1 MQTMTRAMP
10 PIGAASAL
18 NCQPGRWLIDT
29 HQPAAPGH
37 VPMAIEAGP
46 HLAKRQA
53 ERSGDCTAEFAPFRQ
68 EMEAILARQ
77 RAAKAANAPSIELP
91 RPTEPI
97 DADLPPTFLDTLQVV
112 GGSAAGVII
121 LASLIGAVASRALGG

>member
-1 MQTMTRAMP
+1 MAHTIHSAT
-10 PIGAASAL
+10 AL
-18 NCQPGRWLIDT
+18 NCQAGRWLIDT
-29 HQPAAPGH
+29 HHTVAPGH

-46 HLAKRQA
+46 HLAQRRA

-97 DADLPPTFLDTLQVV
+97 DADLPATLRDTLQVV
-112 GGSAAGVII
+112 GASVVGAIVLAA
-121 LASLIGAVASRALGG
+121 LIGTAASRAWGG